1 MSYERNIT
9 YTISFSKLNSFGIQA
24 YGIYLRLI
32 LSASETM
39 SPIGMLLKLGT
50 GNQELE
56 FGNEFTAVIRIAG
69 QSSNSL
75 KFILIL
81 FHPLTRQQV
90 NHLLFNN

>member
-9 YTISFSKLNSFGIQA
+9 YNISFSKLNSFGIQA

-32 LSASETM
+32 LFASETM

-56 FGNEFTAVIRIAG
+56 FGNELQR
-69 QSSNSL
+69 
-75 KFILIL
+75 
-81 FHPLTRQQV
+81 
-90 NHLLFNN
+90 

>member
-1 MSYERNIT
+1 M
-9 YTISFSKLNSFGIQA
+9 
-24 YGIYLRLI
+24 

-81 FHPLTRQQV
+81 FHHLTRQHV